1 MQWIHQLSE
10 QGSRDNGKEPP
21 CSVKGRE
28 FAEQV
33 SDFQLL
39 KKACDLARR
48 LRLTICRI

>member
-10 QGSRDNGKEPP
+10 QGCCDNGKEPS
-21 CSVKGRE
+21 CSVQGRE

-33 SDFQLL
+33 SDFQIL

-48 LRLTICRI
+48 LKR